1 MGTDLI
7 CMRSMGS
14 MSQGSQECELMT
26 ICSIS
31 QLTVKLK
38 IFSTSEFNHFMPL
51 LKNSVMKEIKAYEH
65 KLLVMN
71 NRFDLTPCSGAGT
84 DEVVIKAC
92 TPGE

>member
-1 MGTDLI
+1 
-7 CMRSMGS
+7 
-14 MSQGSQECELMT
+14 
-26 ICSIS
+26 
-31 QLTVKLK
+31 
-38 IFSTSEFNHFMPL
+38 
-51 LKNSVMKEIKAYEH
+51 MKEIKAYEH